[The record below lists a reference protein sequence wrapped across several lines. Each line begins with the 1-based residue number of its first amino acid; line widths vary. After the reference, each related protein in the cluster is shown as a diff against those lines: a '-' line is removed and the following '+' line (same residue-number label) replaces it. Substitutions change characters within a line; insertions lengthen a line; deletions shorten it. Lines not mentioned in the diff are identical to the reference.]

1 MRIADRVTL
10 IEKATD
16 SDGRITLQSQPR
28 LDGTE
33 YEVQNWAEVH
43 AALDEIIR
51 RGWFTGQGRSEIQ
64 HETYVRDMVETRFP
78 TQQLVLFAQQHEELK
93 NHINSFC
100 QNLPQA
106 LRVLRAEFARDESLT
121 AVFTVEIGEF
131 GSLDEAAERIGE
143 VFNIFGRSLNVAHQ
157 PNFVGMDS
165 GSNYLMF
172 NVDHEITKWAI
183 SSAIQIAEAIWQQL
197 QGLASVQNISLFMN
211 WIKQAM
217 GNRLTEEEN
226 DIDLVRQASIAS
238 SLQQAVD
245 ALRADVQDKF
255 KEQQDIGNEAAN
267 HINMAVPQIIEL
279 LEKGATFQRPENDE
293 TTVTNIINVITV
305 HGGTVNIL
313 PSGDTRRPLLGGNVE
328 TIE

>member
-16 SDGRITLQSQPR
+16 SGGQITLQSQPR

-51 RGWFTGQGRSEIQ
+51 RGWFTGQTRAEMQ
-64 HETYVRDMVETRFP
+64 HETYVRDMVETRPP
-78 TQQLVLFAQQHEELK
+78 TQQLVLVAQQHNELQE
-93 NHINSFC
+93 HIRNFC
-100 QNLPQA
+100 QTLPQA
-106 LRVLRAEFARDESLT
+106 LHVLKAESAQDESLT

-131 GSLDEAAERIGE
+131 GSLDEASERIRE

-165 GSNYLMF
+165 GSNYLIF
-172 NVDHEITKWAI
+172 DVDHEITKWAI
-183 SSAIQIAEAIWQQL
+183 SSAIQIAEAIWEQL
-197 QGLASVQNISLFMN
+197 QGLASIQNISLFMN

-217 GNRLTEEEN
+217 GNRLAEEEN

-267 HINMAVPQIIEL
+267 HINMAVPQIIQL
-279 LEKGATFQRPENDE
+279 LDKGATFQRPENDE
-293 TTVTNIINVITV
+293 TTVTNIININIHV
-305 HGGTVNIL
+305 GTVNIL
-313 PSGDTRRPLLGGNVE
+313 PLGDTRRHLLEGEVE
-328 TIE
+328 TTE

>member
-16 SDGRITLQSQPR
+16 SDGQIALQSQSR
-28 LDGTE
+28 LNNTE
-33 YEVQNWAEVH
+33 FEIQNWPEVH
-43 AALDEIIR
+43 AALDEIIK
-51 RGWFTGQGRSEIQ
+51 RGWFTTSERSQIQ
-64 HETYVRDMVETRFP
+64 HETYVRDMVETRPP
-78 TQQLVLFAQQHEELK
+78 TQQLVLVAQQHNELQE
-93 NHINSFC
+93 HIRNFC
-100 QNLPQA
+100 QTLPQA
-106 LRVLRAEFARDESLT
+106 LHLLKAESAQDESLT

-131 GSLDEAAERIGE
+131 GSLDEASGRIGE

-165 GSNYLMF
+165 GSNYLIF
-172 NVDHEITKWAI
+172 DVDHEITKWAI
-183 SSAIQIAEAIWQQL
+183 SSAIQIAEAIWEQL

-217 GNRLTEEEN
+217 GTRLTEEEN

-245 ALRADVQDKF
+245 ALRADVRNKF
-255 KEQQDIGNEAAN
+255 KDQQDIGNEAAN
-267 HINMAVPQIIEL
+267 HINMAVPQIIQL

-293 TTVTNIINVITV
+293 TTVTNIININI

-313 PSGDTRRPLLGGNVE
+313 PLSDTRRHLLEGDVE
-328 TIE
+328 TTE

>member
-16 SDGRITLQSQPR
+16 NDGQIALQSQSR
-28 LDGTE
+28 LNNTE
-33 YEVQNWAEVH
+33 YEIQNWPEVH
-43 AALDEIIR
+43 AALDEIIK
-51 RGWFTGQGRSEIQ
+51 RGWFTGPGRSGIQ
-64 HETYVRDMVETRFP
+64 HETYVRDMVETRPP
-78 TQQLVLFAQQHEELK
+78 TQQLVLVAQQHNELQD
-93 NHINSFC
+93 HIRNFC
-100 QNLPQA
+100 QTLPQA
-106 LRVLRAEFARDESLT
+106 LHLLKAESAQDESLA

-131 GSLDEAAERIGE
+131 GSLDEASERIGE

-165 GSNYLMF
+165 GSNYLIF
-172 NVDHEITKWAI
+172 DVDHEITKWAI
-183 SSAIQIAEAIWQQL
+183 SSAIQIAEAIWEQL
-197 QGLASVQNISLFMN
+197 QGLASVQNIGLLMN

-267 HINMAVPQIIEL
+267 HINIAVPRIIQL

-293 TTVTNIINVITV
+293 TTVPNIININI
-305 HGGTVNIL
+305 HAGTVNIL
-313 PSGDTRRPLLGGNVE
+313 PLGDTRRQLLEAEDE
-328 TIE
+328 TTE